1 MVTRW
6 AHNPKIG
13 GSIPSLATN
22 KKIFVKVFGNMKIF
36 SDLYKVLRLKP
47 TTNKTDCVE
56 PDR

>member
-36 SDLYKVLRLKP
+36 SDLYISSLTSRDSSSGSSP
-47 TTNKTDCVE
+47 GS
-56 PDR
+56 